1 MPKFTT
7 TSIAGVIIVD
17 PEVYRD
23 ERGLFLES
31 YHAEKYRAGG
41 IPAVFVQD
49 NQSLSRGNTLRGLHG
64 QEKHPQGKL
73 LRVIEGEIFDV
84 AVDLRPG
91 SPTFG
96 KHEAAMLSAENFRQF
111 YIPPGFA
118 HGFCV
123 LSGRAQI
130 EYKCTDFYR
139 PGGRVC
145 HPLERPRPGHTVA
158 GVGAGAF
165 GTGRRGAVPAG
176 VSGGAGVGLRRLF
189 CPAGRQFRVGVE
201 GAAVPDEGLD
211 MLREGVG
218 EGEAAGLDG
227 GHAALRRKLFPADL
241 EEAGLPFH
249 FGHDHVGYDNV
260 HLAIERIEHFE
271 RLDTRGGFMN

>member
-139 PGGRVC
+139 PGDEFAIRWNDPDLAIPWPVSEPVLSGRD
-145 HPLERPRPGHTVA
+145 
-158 GVGAGAF
+158 
-165 GTGRRGAVPAG
+165 
-176 VSGGAGVGLRRLF
+176 
-189 CPAGRQFRVGVE
+189 
-201 GAAVPDEGLD
+201 AAAQS
-211 MLREGVG
+211 LREYL
-218 EGEAAGLDG
+218 AGQ
-227 GHAALRRKLFPADL
+227 A
-241 EEAGLPFH
+241 
-249 FGHDHVGYDNV
+249 
-260 HLAIERIEHFE
+260 
-271 RLDTRGGFMN
+271 